1 MSTWRI
7 LARSLYAIGGSGTMA
22 QFGDGGSAAEGAALY
37 SMRQMGLVETNGVRG
52 PACVYT
58 LTPLGRDWCEG
69 RVQEYRGHL
78 PCERELARRALRRG
92 DKINATPTKRL
103 RFVAT
108 WLAAL
113 PRPGEVRLCPSP
125 VARAHQMVAGD
136 QSALGRHPSEE
147 MEHV

>member
-1 MSTWRI
+1 MSTWRY
-7 LARSLYAIGGSGTMA
+7 LARSLYAIGGTGTLA
-22 QFGDGGSAAEGAALY
+22 QFGSGGSAAEGAALH

-69 RVQEYRGHL
+69 RVQEYRGYL
-78 PCERELARRALRRG
+78 PCERPLARRAHLRG
-92 DKINATPTKRL
+92 EKIEAAPTKRL

-113 PRPGEVRLCPSP
+113 PRPGEVKLGGVQC
-125 VARAHQMVAGD
+125 
-136 QSALGRHPSEE
+136 SAA
-147 MEHV
+147 